1 MLNKFYLLLLD
12 RPSITLFQVFQ
23 LAVFAPQV
31 LTWLGYSNSSFNPII
46 YSIFNSEFREAF
58 RKILTQRLPLS
69 SLATCCS
76 RGRGGG
82 GGGEV
87 SGRRPGRQRRGG
99 GGQQGQRPLNGAIH
113 V

>member
-1 MLNKFYLLLLD
+1 MLD
-12 RPSITLFQVFQ
+12 IHSITLSQVFQ
-23 LAVFAPQV
+23 LAAFALQV

-76 RGRGGG
+76 RGRGT
-82 GGGEV
+82 GEV
-87 SGRRPGRQRRGG
+87 SRRRPGRQRCGG
-99 GGQQGQRPLNGAIH
+99 GQQQGQRPLNGAIH

>member
-1 MLNKFYLLLLD
+1 MLDLH
-12 RPSITLFQVFQ
+12 SITLSQVFQ
-23 LAVFAPQV
+23 LAVFDLQV

-82 GGGEV
+82 GGSGGDEV
-87 SGRRPGRQRRGG
+87 GRRRPGRQR
-99 GGQQGQRPLNGAIH
+99 GQRPLNGAIH

>member
-1 MLNKFYLLLLD
+1 MSL
-12 RPSITLFQVFQ
+12 
-23 LAVFAPQV
+23 QV

-69 SLATCCS
+69 SAACCCCS
-76 RGRGGG
+76 GDGGQSPVRRRRPCP
-82 GGGEV
+82 GGE
-87 SGRRPGRQRRGG
+87 GE
-99 GGQQGQRPLNGAIH
+99 GQPLNGAIL